1 MKSKIS
7 IGMLKLLTF
16 DMCLSDSDSSVGV
29 TRTQKLK
36 PPVGMLKLLTKYNL
50 IHVLVNTCRFRSK
63 TVQEQVNKRRYIIM
77 KLQLFLLIFYSYQQE

>member
-1 MKSKIS
+1 MRVKSKIS

-36 PPVGMLKLLTKYNL
+36 PPVGMLKLLTK
-50 IHVLVNTCRFRSK
+50 I
-63 TVQEQVNKRRYIIM
+63 
-77 KLQLFLLIFYSYQQE
+77 